1 MARNIF
7 TDIAT
12 FFGDIG
18 RANEAAELYRRLDA
32 LSDDQ
37 LRARGL
43 QRGGALVSA
52 AMKRAGLR

>member
-18 RANEAAELYRRLDA
+18 RARDAVEHYRRLDA
-32 LSDDQ
+32 MTDRQ
-37 LRARGL
+37 LNARGL
-43 QRGGALVSA
+43 TRGGDLVRSA
-52 AMKRAGLR
+52 MERSGLR